1 MVEKKCSLWTLV
13 LVVANVW
20 AANVWDGSV
29 ATSFA
34 AGEGTAAAP
43 YQISNGAELAL
54 FAQKVTAGATTL
66 CAVLT
71 DDIYLNENSENYAE
85 WGEKPPVNAWPSP
98 IGSNTHKYEGSF
110 DGKGHKI
117 YGAYQTKE
125 LENAWNGFG
134 FFGVVGDAAIIRN
147 LGVENSYVAMT
158 GTIDAKTVTVN
169 PHVGVL
175 MGWVSG
181 GHFTNLS
188 ASGLVKVDTKVSAA
202 SGTYFSENGCIA
214 GFMSKKSVV
223 VNAIASCQVES
234 SVENLSKAVVNHSIG
249 GLIGKLGGNSFIG
262 NVYAKSTVK
271 NTSAKASN
279 GEYFGGVIGHID
291 NATDSVYNA
300 YYDISVM
307 GTENSATAA
316 FGQSIAVTKNV
327 ASKTTAKM
335 KSEDFANLLGPA
347 FTYTAKS
354 NDGYPQLVVFEGA
367 DAFDGGEGT
376 EKSPYLIASAKAL
389 RAVSGLVNGMN
400 AEYGNKHYK
409 MTADVELNEDSETY
423 KSWETTP
430 PEFSWFQIGRE
441 YHRKDAVSVDCG
453 NDAYACSKDV
463 FSGVFDGNFHKVK
476 GLYLNDTTN
485 QSQGGLFNA
494 VDHATIKNIGVTNS
508 YISVIGRAGGILGF
522 ASYSKID
529 SCFNESEIRS
539 ISQDNGG
546 LAGVIFNTEISNS
559 YNKGNLKIT
568 KHTLSAHSNGGIVGE
583 VFRDSKVRNVWNSG
597 NINAVFATAGG
608 IAGLCDSSL
617 IENVYNR
624 GLVSTDSGT
633 GGIVGNLRIS
643 GTILNA
649 YNTGVV
655 SSKIAAKRGGIVGV
669 MSERTS
675 PKVRNVVS
683 DCYFDSQTIGVANAA
698 AIGITAGTVKNT
710 SGLPTAT
717 MTTGRFAI
725 MLGEAF
731 KQDDKVNDGYPTF
744 LGEGETYGVKD
755 IFAGG
760 DGSEEKP
767 FLIATATQLRNMEY
781 LVNQKNAEYGASH
794 YKLIADIVLNESTDQ
809 YANWATTAPANTW
822 TPMGTSETAS
832 FKGVFDGG
840 NYSISGI
847 YTNTKYSGLF
857 GFVASVA
864 VVKNLTI
871 KESLVKTTAAGGI
884 VGSVVAFN
892 KGRIH
897 NVHNTGNVNA
907 NMTTTGTVIG
917 GGVVGFN
924 NEGFADSSSNA
935 GVVNILGSSKG
946 NRVITGGVVGKD
958 LRGVL
963 DDLKNTGSVTGQS
976 VSNSSVVGKALTGG
990 VVGYA
995 AHSKIT
1001 HAVNEGRVY
1010 SRANDSGTKAQAWVR
1025 IGGILGAD
1033 SISSTVKW
1041 CVNKGDVDSFVSSLF
1056 DTDISVIN
1064 GGGIV
1069 GDQLEGT
1076 SYIGFCRN
1084 EGNVTAH
1091 ASYANSRSEIGG
1103 ILGYNR
1109 GTVTIEYCYTSGLL
1123 HGKSTAT
1130 SSPKSVMNQIGGIV
1144 ARLTSTSVVRG
1155 CFSYMNVKSTLEGS
1169 SKTAYVGGIVGA
1181 NAGNIIASYY
1191 DKTVTSS
1198 FNVVTENTGTLT
1210 KALALTTEEMQTN
1223 EFAWKLN
1230 TLGGDAENAGVF
1242 TRYND
1247 YPFFA
1252 DEKHLPIYRVIFDD
1266 AVSVYNAYTSYS
1278 GYVQAPANP
1287 EPAPGEMF
1295 VGWHDGDKFMLQN
1308 RQVIDK
1314 DMTLRALFTKVTEPV
1329 YFITFVDGNDVY
1341 VKATENTGMIKT
1353 LPTAKNIPM
1362 GYHFDGWFDNVTNKE
1377 VTTETIFS
1385 GKATVVAKYS
1395 ANLYKIT
1402 FLDYDGS
1409 EISSLDEPYGKMPT
1423 VPKAPV
1429 RESVDGS
1436 GYKFTGWDSEV
1447 AIVTGEASYKA
1458 VYESYEIVSS
1468 SSAKSSSSSVTSS
1481 SSSANSSS
1489 SSEKSSSSSSEAKSS
1504 SSSVESS
1511 SSETI
1516 VSSSS
1521 SSRKDE
1527 SSSSSTKSSS
1537 SSATS
1542 SSSSVVSSSSS
1553 EKSSSSSSEAKS
1565 SSSSVK
1571 SSSSSSEA
1579 KSSSSSVKSCSSTAK
1594 SSSSSVK
1601 SSSSSVK
1608 SSSSTAKSS
1617 SSSVK
1622 SSSSEAKSSSSS
1634 VKSSSSTAKSSSS
1647 SVKSSSSSSKAKS
1660 SSSSVKSSSSSSKA
1674 KSSSSSNKAKSS
1686 SSKSKNALPVVAQMP
1701 HLKITTVDRDV
1712 QISGAR
1718 EGVAY
1723 AVLDLQGRVVMQ
1735 GSANAANFNLTM
1747 PRAGRYLVR
1756 VGARQ
1761 KLVAVK

>member
-1 MVEKKCSLWTLV
+1 MVERKCSLWTLV

-34 AGEGTAAAP
+34 AGEGTAASP

-66 CAVLT
+66 CAELT

-85 WGEKPPVNAWPSP
+85 WGEKPPVNHWSTP
-98 IGSNTHKYEGSF
+98 IGLAQKQYQGVF
-110 DGKGHKI
+110 DGKGHKV
-117 YGAYQTKE
+117 YGAYLDTGFV
-125 LENAWNGFG
+125 AGYNGIG
-134 FFGVVGDAAIIRN
+134 FFGTIGASATVKN
-147 LGVENSYVAMT
+147 LSVEQSYFAVQ
-158 GTIDAKTVTVN
+158 GEINNN
-169 PHVGVL
+169 PHIGIFVGVL
-175 MGWVSG
+175 SG
-181 GHFTNLS
+181 GKLEN
-188 ASGLVKVDTKVSAA
+188 VSANGFVYSNVNNTTTSA
-202 SGTYFSENGCIA
+202 MYSEVGCLIGYA
-214 GFMSKKSVV
+214 TGSSAAHSAVK
-223 VNAIASCQVES
+223 NAIANCKIVAAIEKGSTGG
-234 SVENLSKAVVNHSIG
+234 NYHSIG
-249 GLIGKLGGNSFIG
+249 GLIGKMGELTRVE
-262 NVYAKSTVK
+262 NVYSRSSLKHASKTAVAGLYYGGIVGNMAL
-271 NTSAKASN
+271 NT
-279 GEYFGGVIGHID
+279 D
-291 NATDSVYNA
+291 TLYNA
-300 YYDISVM
+300 YYNISEV
-307 GTENSATAA
+307 GETNAPQAA
-316 FGQSIAVTKNV
+316 VGSTGGVRSNV
-327 ASKTTAKM
+327 LGKLTVNM
-335 KSEDFANLLGPA
+335 KSEDFANVLGTS
-347 FTYTAKS
+347 FTYTAKQ
-354 NDGYPQLVVFEGA
+354 NDGYPQLVVFEG
-367 DAFDGGEGT
+367 DSAFEGGDGSED
-376 EKSPYLIASAKAL
+376 KPFLIGSAKSL

-400 AEYGNKHYK
+400 DVYASKSYR
-409 MTADVELNEDSETY
+409 MVADVALNEGDDVSTMTY
-423 KSWETTP
+423 LWEPVGLSDGTA
-430 PEFSWFQIGRE
+430 FQGR
-441 YHRKDAVSVDCG
+441 
-453 NDAYACSKDV
+453 
-463 FSGVFDGNFHKVK
+463 FDGAGKSIH
-476 GLYLNDTTN
+476 GLIVSGSYTEA
-485 QSQGGLFNA
+485 GLF
-494 VDHATIKNIGVTNS
+494 G
-508 YISVIGRAGGILGF
+508 VIGA
-522 ASYSKID
+522 
-529 SCFNESEIRS
+529 N
-539 ISQDNGG
+539 
-546 LAGVIFNTEISNS
+546 
-559 YNKGNLKIT
+559 
-568 KHTLSAHSNGGIVGE
+568 GIVE
-583 VFRDSKVRNVWNSG
+583 NLSIRDSKISGIAVAGAFAGRSYGTVRYCSNYALVDSYSTSRHVYAAGIVSG
-597 NINAVFATAGG
+597 VHVGARIEYCTNYGKIHADASGATLHGYAAGIASVNKGLISQSKNDGEIACDAYAGG
-608 IAGLCDSSL
+608 IASTNDLGT
-617 IENVYNR
+617 IENCINTGKVDSQNKALAAKYN
-624 GLVSTDSGT
+624 DSNMAKYSSA
-633 GGIVGNLRIS
+633 GGICAINKANSTVVNSYSISNAVIGSKIAQIVAENS
-643 GTILNA
+643 GTIDN
-649 YNTGVV
+649 
-655 SSKIAAKRGGIVGV
+655 
-669 MSERTS
+669 
-675 PKVRNVVS
+675 
-683 DCYFDSQTIGVANAA
+683 CYFASGKVSGANVYSANS
-698 AIGITAGTVKNT
+698 GTVTNSAAELVGRMK
-710 SGLPTAT
+710 
-717 MTTGRFAI
+717 TGAFALV
-725 MLGEAF
+725 LGSAY
-731 KQDDKVNDGYPTF
+731 KQDDAVNDGFPTF
-744 LGEGETYGVKD
+744 LAEGETFGPENL
-755 IFAGG
+755 FEGG
-760 DGSEEKP
+760 DGSEGKP

-781 LVNQKNAEYGASH
+781 LVNKKNKEYGASH
-794 YKLIADIVLNESTDQ
+794 YKLIADISLNENSEN
-809 YANWATTAPANTW
+809 YINWHKVAPANSW
-822 TPMGTSETAS
+822 TPMGYDASVS

-840 NYSISGI
+840 DFSISGV
-847 YTNTKYSGLF
+847 YTNAKFSGLF
-857 GFVASVA
+857 GVVDADA

-871 KESLVKTTAAGGI
+871 KESFVKTTAAGGM
-884 VGSVVAFN
+884 VGSVAAYN

-924 NEGFADSSSNA
+924 NEGIVDSSSNA

-1010 SRANDSGTKAQAWVR
+1010 SRANDSGTKAQSWVR

-1210 KALALTTEEMQTN
+1210 KVLALTTEEMQTN

-1247 YPFFA
+1247 YPVFA
-1252 DEKHLPIYRVIFDD
+1252 DESYLPIYRVVFDD
-1266 AVSVYNAYTSYS
+1266 EVKIYNHYTSHK
-1278 GYVQAPANP
+1278 GYVDAPAEP
-1287 EPAPGEMF
+1287 EPAPGELF
-1295 VGWHDGDKFMLQN
+1295 VGWTDGDKYMLQN
-1308 RQVIDK
+1308 RQVINK
-1314 DMTLRALFTKVTEPV
+1314 DMTLYALFTLVTEPV
-1329 YFITFVDGNDVY
+1329 YSITFIDGSDVY

-1429 RESVDGS
+1429 RESVDGT

-1468 SSAKSSSSSVTSS
+1468 SSVESSSSSVTSS

-1489 SSEKSSSSSSEAKSS
+1489 SSEKSSSSDAKSS

-1511 SSETI
+1511 SSETV

-1527 SSSSSTKSSS
+1527 SSSSSAKFSS
-1537 SSATS
+1537 SSAT
-1542 SSSSVVSSSSS
+1542 SSSS

-1571 SSSSSSEA
+1571 SSSS
-1579 KSSSSSVKSCSSTAK
+1579 TAK

-1601 SSSSSVK
+1601 SS

-1622 SSSSEAKSSSSS
+1622 SSSSSS
-1634 VKSSSSTAKSSSS
+1634 KAKSSSS

-1686 SSKSKNALPVVAQMP
+1686 SSKSKNALPIIAQMP

>member
-1 MVEKKCSLWTLV
+1 MVERKCSLWTLV

-34 AGEGTAAAP
+34 AGEGTAASP

-66 CAVLT
+66 CAELT

-85 WGEKPPVNAWPSP
+85 WGEKPPVNHWSTP
-98 IGSNTHKYEGSF
+98 IGLAQKQYQGVF
-110 DGKGHKI
+110 DGKGHKV
-117 YGAYQTKE
+117 YGAYLDTGFV
-125 LENAWNGFG
+125 AGYNGIG
-134 FFGVVGDAAIIRN
+134 FFGTIGASATVKN
-147 LGVENSYVAMT
+147 LSVEQSYFAVQ
-158 GTIDAKTVTVN
+158 GEINNN
-169 PHVGVL
+169 PHIGIFVGVL
-175 MGWVSG
+175 SG
-181 GHFTNLS
+181 GKLEN
-188 ASGLVKVDTKVSAA
+188 VSANGFVYSNVNNTTTSA
-202 SGTYFSENGCIA
+202 MYSEVGCLIGYA
-214 GFMSKKSVV
+214 TGSSAAHSAVK
-223 VNAIASCQVES
+223 NAIANCKIVAAIEKGSTGG
-234 SVENLSKAVVNHSIG
+234 NYHSIG
-249 GLIGKLGGNSFIG
+249 GLIGKMGELTRVE
-262 NVYAKSTVK
+262 NVYSRSSLKHASKTAVAGLYYGGIVGNMAL
-271 NTSAKASN
+271 NT
-279 GEYFGGVIGHID
+279 D
-291 NATDSVYNA
+291 TLYNA
-300 YYDISVM
+300 YYNISEV
-307 GTENSATAA
+307 GETNAPQAA
-316 FGQSIAVTKNV
+316 VGSTGGVRSNV
-327 ASKTTAKM
+327 LGKLTVNM
-335 KSEDFANLLGPA
+335 KSEDFANVLGTS
-347 FTYTAKS
+347 FTYTAKQ
-354 NDGYPQLVVFEGA
+354 NDGYPQLVVFEG
-367 DAFDGGEGT
+367 DSAFEGGDGSED
-376 EKSPYLIASAKAL
+376 KPFLIGSAKSL

-400 AEYGNKHYK
+400 DVYASKSYR
-409 MTADVELNEDSETY
+409 MVADVALNEGDDVSTMTY
-423 KSWETTP
+423 LWEPVGLSDGTA
-430 PEFSWFQIGRE
+430 FQGR
-441 YHRKDAVSVDCG
+441 
-453 NDAYACSKDV
+453 
-463 FSGVFDGNFHKVK
+463 FDGAGKSIH
-476 GLYLNDTTN
+476 GLIVSGSYTEA
-485 QSQGGLFNA
+485 GLF
-494 VDHATIKNIGVTNS
+494 G
-508 YISVIGRAGGILGF
+508 VIGA
-522 ASYSKID
+522 
-529 SCFNESEIRS
+529 N
-539 ISQDNGG
+539 
-546 LAGVIFNTEISNS
+546 
-559 YNKGNLKIT
+559 
-568 KHTLSAHSNGGIVGE
+568 GIVE
-583 VFRDSKVRNVWNSG
+583 NLSIRDSKISGIAVAGAFAGRSYGTVRYCSNYALVDSYSTSRHVYAAGIVSG
-597 NINAVFATAGG
+597 VHVGARIEYCTNYGKIHADASGATLHGYAAGIASVNKGLISQSKNDGEIACDAYAGG
-608 IAGLCDSSL
+608 IASTNDLGT
-617 IENVYNR
+617 IENCINTGKVDSQNKALAAKYN
-624 GLVSTDSGT
+624 DSNMAKYSSA
-633 GGIVGNLRIS
+633 GGICAINKANSTVVNSYSISNAVIGSKIAQIVAENS
-643 GTILNA
+643 GTIDN
-649 YNTGVV
+649 
-655 SSKIAAKRGGIVGV
+655 
-669 MSERTS
+669 
-675 PKVRNVVS
+675 
-683 DCYFDSQTIGVANAA
+683 CYFASGKVSGANVYSANS
-698 AIGITAGTVKNT
+698 GTVTNSAAELVGRMK
-710 SGLPTAT
+710 
-717 MTTGRFAI
+717 TGAFALV
-725 MLGEAF
+725 LGSAY
-731 KQDDKVNDGYPTF
+731 KQDDAVNDGFPTF
-744 LGEGETYGVKD
+744 LAEGETFGPENL
-755 IFAGG
+755 FEGG
-760 DGSEEKP
+760 DGSEGKP

-781 LVNQKNAEYGASH
+781 LVNKKNKEYGASH
-794 YKLIADIVLNESTDQ
+794 YKLIADISLNENSEN
-809 YANWATTAPANTW
+809 YINWHKVAPANSW
-822 TPMGTSETAS
+822 TPMGYDASVS

-840 NYSISGI
+840 DFSISGV
-847 YTNTKYSGLF
+847 YTNAKFSGLF
-857 GFVASVA
+857 GVVDADA

-871 KESLVKTTAAGGI
+871 KESFVKTTAAGGM
-884 VGSVVAFN
+884 VGSVAAYN

-924 NEGFADSSSNA
+924 NEGIVDSSSNA

-1010 SRANDSGTKAQAWVR
+1010 SRANDSGTKAQSWVR

-1210 KALALTTEEMQTN
+1210 KVLALTTEEMQTN

-1247 YPFFA
+1247 YPVFA
-1252 DEKHLPIYRVIFDD
+1252 DESYLPIYRVVFDD
-1266 AVSVYNAYTSYS
+1266 EVKIYNHYTSHK
-1278 GYVQAPANP
+1278 GYVDAPAEP
-1287 EPAPGEMF
+1287 EPAPGELF
-1295 VGWHDGDKFMLQN
+1295 VGWTDGDKYMLQN
-1308 RQVIDK
+1308 RQVINK
-1314 DMTLRALFTKVTEPV
+1314 DMTLYALFTLVTEPV
-1329 YFITFVDGNDVY
+1329 YSITFIDGSDVY

-1429 RESVDGS
+1429 RESVDGT

-1468 SSAKSSSSSVTSS
+1468 SSVESSSSSVTSS

-1489 SSEKSSSSSSEAKSS
+1489 SSEKSSSSDAKSS

-1511 SSETI
+1511 SSETV

-1527 SSSSSTKSSS
+1527 SSSSSAKFSS
-1537 SSATS
+1537 SSAT
-1542 SSSSVVSSSSS
+1542 SSSS

-1571 SSSSSSEA
+1571 SSSS
-1579 KSSSSSVKSCSSTAK
+1579 TAK

-1601 SSSSSVK
+1601 SS
-1608 SSSSTAKSS
+1608 
-1617 SSSVK
+1617 
-1622 SSSSEAKSSSSS
+1622 
-1634 VKSSSSTAKSSSS
+1634 SSSSTAKSSSS

-1686 SSKSKNALPVVAQMP
+1686 SSKSKNALPIIAQMP

>member
-1 MVEKKCSLWTLV
+1 MVERKCSLWTLV

-34 AGEGTAAAP
+34 AGEGTAASP

-54 FAQKVTAGATTL
+54 FAQKVSAGEAAL

-85 WGEKPPVNAWPSP
+85 WGEKPPVNHWSTP
-98 IGSNTHKYEGSF
+98 IGSNTHKFEGSF

-125 LENAWNGFG
+125 LEDAWNGFG

-214 GFMSKKSVV
+214 GFVSKKSVV
-223 VNAIASCQVES
+223 VNAIANCQVES

-376 EKSPYLIASAKAL
+376 EESPYLIASAKAL

-400 AEYGNKHYK
+400 AEFGSKHYK

-441 YHRKDAVSVDCG
+441 YHRKDSVSVDCG
-453 NDAYACSKDV
+453 ASGGVFGVTNCTKNE
-463 FSGVFDGNFHKVK
+463 FSGVFDGGHHKIK
-476 GLYLNDTTN
+476 GLYINDETN
-485 QSQGGLFNA
+485 QSQGGLFYAIGNA
-494 VDHATIKNIGVTNS
+494 VVKNLELANS
-508 YISVIGRAGGILGF
+508 LVSVRGRAGIVGILG
-522 ASYSKID
+522 YSKID
-529 SCFNESEIRS
+529 SCINGAEIRS
-539 ISQDNGG
+539 SSQDNGG
-546 LAGVIFNTEISNS
+546 IVGVMFNSEISNS
-559 YNKGNLKIT
+559 HNKGNIKIT
-568 KHTLSAHSNGGIVGE
+568 RKTLSAWSAGGIVGE
-583 VFRDSKVRNVWNSG
+583 MFRESVVRNSWNTGDVLGKESS
-597 NINAVFATAGG
+597 AGG
-608 IAGLCDSSL
+608 IVGYADSSKL
-617 IENVYNR
+617 VNVYNR
-624 GLVSTDSGT
+624 GAISSDSAT
-633 GGIVGNLRIS
+633 GGIAGILRVS
-643 GTILNA
+643 STMTGA
-649 YNTGVV
+649 YNTGAV
-655 SSKIAAKRGGIVGV
+655 SSKIAAKRGGIIGL
-669 MSERTS
+669 MQERTS

-683 DCYFDSQTIGVANAA
+683 DNYYNSQTIGSMNAPTA
-698 AIGITAGTVKNT
+698 AIGTTAGTVKNT
-710 SGLPTAT
+710 SALPTAT

-725 MLGEAF
+725 MLGNAY
-731 KQDDKVNDGYPTF
+731 KQDDAVNDGYPTF
-744 LGEGETYGVKD
+744 LAEGETFGSANL
-755 IFAGG
+755 FEGG
-760 DGSEEKP
+760 DGSEGKP

-781 LVNQKNAEYGASH
+781 LVNKKNKEYGASY
-794 YKLIADIVLNESTDQ
+794 YKLIADISLNENSEN
-809 YANWATTAPANTW
+809 YINWHKVAPANSW
-822 TPMGTSETAS
+822 TPMGSDTTVG
-832 FKGVFDGG
+832 FKGVFDG
-840 NYSISGI
+840 NEFSIGGI
-847 YTNTKYSGLF
+847 YANAKFSGLF
-857 GFVASVA
+857 GVIDTGA

-871 KESLVKTTAAGGI
+871 KESYITTTNRSGM
-884 VGSVVAFN
+884 VGSVAGYGKEATLENVVNEGDVLGLYAANVGYDTLSSVGGIIGRMHGGIIKNVSN
-892 KGRIH
+892 KG
-897 NVHNTGNVNA
+897 NVKGMGTALKSKVSKALSNVGGINVGGITGIEYKGVIENA
-907 NMTTTGTVIG
+907 SNFGSVLGRNYSMDTVCSKVAVG
-917 GGVVGFN
+917 G
-924 NEGFADSSSNA
+924 
-935 GVVNILGSSKG
+935 
-946 NRVITGGVVGKD
+946 ITGGLYEATLNNV
-958 LRGVL
+958 
-963 DDLKNTGSVTGQS
+963 Q
-976 VSNSSVVGKALTGG
+976 NSGELS
-990 VVGYA
+990 
-995 AHSKIT
+995 I
-1001 HAVNEGRVY
+1001 
-1010 SRANDSGTKAQAWVR
+1010 Q
-1025 IGGILGAD
+1025 GAD
-1033 SISSTVKW
+1033 SAKAALSW
-1041 CVNKGDVDSFVSSLF
+1041 PRM
-1056 DTDISVIN
+1056 
-1064 GGGIV
+1064 GGIAGCAYSSQITKCLNSGNMTGYV
-1069 GDQLEGT
+1069 STAFTTSGT
-1076 SYIGFCRN
+1076 SIALGGIIGRANSGEKDLVVRQCKN
-1084 EGNVTAH
+1084 EGDINSTSKYAYSANYAGGLVGFIDNAKISIEN
-1091 ASYANSRSEIGG
+1091 SYATGKLNLQTTE
-1103 ILGYNR
+1103 
-1109 GTVTIEYCYTSGLL
+1109 TSN
-1123 HGKSTAT
+1123 
-1130 SSPKSVMNQIGGIV
+1130 P
-1144 ARLTSTSVVRG
+1144 
-1155 CFSYMNVKSTLEGS
+1155 
-1169 SKTAYVGGIVGA
+1169 KTAVVYAGGLVGNLNKDGYIKGSYFSGTILNTVSASTKDIRVGGVAGT
-1181 NAGNIIASYY
+1181 NAGTIIGSYF
-1191 DKTVTSS
+1191 DKTVAGIT
-1198 FNVVTENTGTLT
+1198 NVAGTNAGTLT
-1210 KALALTTEEMQTN
+1210 KALALATEEMQTN

-1247 YPFFA
+1247 YPVFA
-1252 DEKHLPIYRVIFDD
+1252 DESYLPIYRVVFDD
-1266 AVSVYNAYTSYS
+1266 EVKIYNHYTSHK
-1278 GYVQAPANP
+1278 GYVDAPAEP
-1287 EPAPGEMF
+1287 EPAPGELF
-1295 VGWHDGDKFMLQN
+1295 VGWTDGDKYMLQN
-1308 RQVIDK
+1308 RQVINK
-1314 DMTLRALFTKVTEPV
+1314 DMTLYALFTLVTEPV
-1329 YFITFVDGNDVY
+1329 YSITFIDGSDVY

-1429 RESVDGS
+1429 RESVDGT

-1468 SSAKSSSSSVTSS
+1468 SSAKSSSSSEKSSSSSSEAKSS

-1489 SSEKSSSSSSEAKSS
+1489 SSEKSSSSDAKSS

-1527 SSSSSTKSSS
+1527 SSSSSAKSSS

-1571 SSSSSSEA
+1571 SSSS
-1579 KSSSSSVKSCSSTAK
+1579 TAK

-1601 SSSSSVK
+1601 SNSSSSK
-1608 SSSSTAKSS
+1608 
-1617 SSSVK
+1617 
-1622 SSSSEAKSSSSS
+1622 
-1634 VKSSSSTAKSSSS
+1634 AKSSSS
-1647 SVKSSSSSSKAKS
+1647 SVKSSSSSSKAK

-1735 GSANAANFNLTM
+1735 GSASAANFNLTM

>member
-1 MVEKKCSLWTLV
+1 MNERISSLWVFV
-13 LVVANVW
+13 LAVANAF
-20 AANVWDGSV
+20 AANVWDGSI
-29 ATSFA
+29 AASFT
-34 AGEGTAAAP
+34 AGEGTSASP

-54 FAQKVTAGATTL
+54 FANKVSAGEKSL
-66 CAVLT
+66 NAVLT

-85 WGEKPPVNAWPSP
+85 WGDKPPVNEWKNL
-98 IGSNTHKYEGSF
+98 IGLGDHKFCGMF
-110 DGKGHKI
+110 DGQGHKV
-117 YGAYQTKE
+117 YGAYLDKE
-125 LENAWNGFG
+125 LSAEWYGVGLFGNIGENA
-134 FFGVVGDAAIIRN
+134 VIKN
-147 LGVENSYVAMT
+147 LGVERSYFSVWGNVD
-158 GTIDAKTVTVN
+158 GTKNTAD
-169 PHVGVL
+169 PHVGVFAGTIYAAHL
-175 MGWVSG
+175 
-181 GHFTNLS
+181 TNVS
-188 ASGLVKVDTKVSAA
+188 ASGVVKVNATSSMTSVRYAETGCFAGYVYNRSVIVNGTADCVVESAFEKASTGAIHHSLGGFIGKVS
-202 SGTYFSENGCIA
+202 GT
-214 GFMSKKSVV
+214 V
-223 VNAIASCQVES
+223 
-234 SVENLSKAVVNHSIG
+234 
-249 GLIGKLGGNSFIG
+249 FIE
-262 NVYAKSTVK
+262 NVYSRSYVK
-271 NTSAKASN
+271 NTSKTAATATN
-279 GEYFGGVIGHID
+279 IGGIIGILTQK
-291 NATDSVYNA
+291 TDTLYNA
-300 YYDISVM
+300 YYNISTV
-307 GTENSATAA
+307 GEDHAPEAA
-316 FGQSIAVTKNV
+316 VGNVVGVTKNV

-335 KSEDFANLLGPA
+335 KSEEFASLLGPA
-347 FTYTAKS
+347 FTYTANA

-367 DAFDGGEGT
+367 AAFDGGDGSEQ
-376 EKSPYLIASAKAL
+376 SPYLIGSAKAL

-494 VDHATIKNIGVTNS
+494 VDHATIKNLGVTNS

-568 KHTLSAHSNGGIVGE
+568 KLTLSAHSNGGIVGE

-744 LGEGETYGVKD
+744 LGKGETYGVKD

-794 YKLIADIVLNESTDQ
+794 YKLIADIILNENTDQ

-924 NEGFADSSSNA
+924 NEGIVDSSSNA

-1314 DMTLRALFTKVTEPV
+1314 DMTLRALFTKVTDPI
-1329 YFITFVDGNDVY
+1329 YFITFVDGGDVY
-1341 VKATENTGMIKT
+1341 VKATENTGMIET

-1429 RESVDGS
+1429 REPVDGT

-1468 SSAKSSSSSVTSS
+1468 SSTESS

-1489 SSEKSSSSSSEAKSS
+1489 SSVKSSSSSSKEKSS

-1511 SSETI
+1511 SSEEI
-1516 VSSSS
+1516 ASSSS
-1521 SSRKDE
+1521 SSRNDE
-1527 SSSSSTKSSS
+1527 
-1537 SSATS
+1537 
-1542 SSSSVVSSSSS
+1542 
-1553 EKSSSSSSEAKS
+1553 
-1565 SSSSVK
+1565 
-1571 SSSSSSEA
+1571 
-1579 KSSSSSVKSCSSTAK
+1579 K

-1608 SSSSTAKSS
+1608 SSSSSSKAKSS

-1622 SSSSEAKSSSSS
+1622 SSSSSSK
-1634 VKSSSSTAKSSSS
+1634 VKSSSS

-1674 KSSSSSNKAKSS
+1674 KSSSSSVKSNSSSSKAKSSSSSVKSSSSKAKSSSSKAKSS
-1686 SSKSKNALPVVAQMP
+1686 SSKSKNALPVIALMP
-1701 HLKITTVDRDV
+1701 QLKITTVGRDV
-1712 QISGAR
+1712 QIAGAR
-1718 EGVAY
+1718 EGVDY

-1735 GSANAANFNLTM
+1735 GSANAANFNLSM
-1747 PRAGRYLVR
+1747 PRAGRYMVR
-1756 VGARQ
+1756 VGSRQ